1 MAFDIR
7 GKLHQVSET
16 HQVSERFSKR
26 EFVVEIADGKYP
38 QLVSFQATGD
48 RIAQLDGLAVGDE
61 VDVTF
66 NLRGREWT
74 SPKGEVK
81 YFNTLD
87 VWKVAPV
94 PTSKP
99 ASRGGS
105 HEPPTAPRDEFGF
118 PDDIPFATCDMAF
131 EPSPIAKL
139 VR

>member
-16 HQVSERFSKR
+16 QHVSERFSKR
-26 EFVVEIADGKYP
+26 EFVVEVADGKYP
-38 QLVSFQATGD
+38 QLVSFQTTGD
-48 RIAQLDGLAVGDE
+48 RIAQLDGLSIGDDI
-61 VDVTF
+61 DVTF

-99 ASRGGS
+99 AARGGA
-105 HEPPTAPRDEFGF
+105 HEPPPCAPTPD
-118 PDDIPFATCDMAF
+118 DDIPF
-131 EPSPIAKL
+131 
-139 VR
+139 